1 MPSLPALRASVE
13 AADLRMPLLGLV
25 AWLAGVAAS
34 VLGPGPA
41 AVLVAVGAVPALVAM
56 RRSPGLVRVTAAAV
70 LVAAA
75 VVACAG
81 VRQAVAADGPVAD
94 LAREQA
100 AVEVVGRTTSDP
112 RPVAGRFAER
122 VAVRLEVREVGGRG
136 ERHRLRSPV
145 LVLGGPAWGRVRL
158 GAEVA
163 TRGVLVP
170 PEGGAGAPDVSA
182 VLVDAADP
190 RLRSP
195 PDPWWR
201 GSDAVRAS
209 IRDAVD
215 HRPADQRALVPALVD
230 GDDAG
235 LDPDLA
241 ADFRTTGL
249 THLTAVSGTNLTL
262 LVGFLLVVARWC
274 RVRGRGL
281 ALVAGVGIVGFLLLA
296 RTEPS
301 VLRAAVMGGVG
312 LLALGADG
320 RRHGARALGVA
331 VVVLLLVQPALALSA
346 GFALSVL
353 ATAGIVVLA
362 PGWRD
367 ALARWL
373 PSWLAAA
380 VAVPLAA
387 QVACTPVVAGL
398 SGQVSLVAVGA
409 NLLAAPA
416 VAPATVLGLAAGLV
430 GLVWDPPARLLG
442 TLAGWCVG
450 WVVAVAR
457 HGSDLPVASVPWAA
471 GALSLAVLTAL
482 CGLLVV
488 GLPWLLRRP
497 LRALLATALLVV
509 VTTVRLPTPGWP
521 GDDWVLAMCDV
532 GQGDALVIRAGPGA
546 GVLVDAG
553 PDPQAVD
560 GCLSRLGVERLPLV
574 VLTHFHA
581 DHVDG
586 LRGALDG
593 RTVGEVWTTSLLD
606 PPDAVHDVG
615 VLAAT
620 ARAPAR
626 LPPTGAEV
634 TVGQMTLRPVWPPAG
649 PVRAGPGD
657 GSTANDASVVLLVR
671 VRGVDLLLTGDV
683 EPPGQAQLARSLGG
697 LDVDV
702 LKVPHHGSRYQ
713 DMPWLASVRA
723 EVALVSVGADNDYG
737 HPAPDTVEALRHA
750 GAEVFRTD
758 EDGDVLVV
766 PAGDGVT
773 VRTRGS

>member
-1 MPSLPALRASVE
+1 MPSLPALRA
-13 AADLRMPLLGLV
+13 AADVPDLRMPLLGLL
-25 AWLAGVAAS
+25 AWAAGVAVA
-34 VLGPGPA
+34 LTGPGATAALLVGLAVPVLVVVRRAPGARRVAVA
-41 AVLVAVGAVPALVAM
+41 AVLVAG
-56 RRSPGLVRVTAAAV
+56 G
-70 LVAAA
+70 

-81 VRQAVAADGPVAD
+81 ARQALTTDGPVAH
-94 LAREQA
+94 LAGERA
-100 AVEVVGRTTSDP
+100 AVEIVGRTTSDP
-112 RPVAGRFAER
+112 RPVTGRFADR
-122 VAVRLEVREVGGRG
+122 VAVRLQVREISGRG
-136 ERHRLRSPV
+136 GRHRLRTPV
-145 LVLGGPAWGRVRL
+145 LVLGGAAWGRVEL
-158 GAEVA
+158 GQEVA
-163 TRGVLVP
+163 TRGRLVP
-170 PEGGAGAPDVSA
+170 PEPGAGAPDVA
-182 VLVDAADP
+182 GVLLDAADP

-201 GSDAVRAS
+201 GSGAVRAS
-209 IRDAVD
+209 IRDAVA
-215 HRPADQRALVPALVD
+215 HRPPDQAALVPALVD

-235 LDPDLA
+235 LDPDLE
-241 ADFRTTGL
+241 ADFRTVGL

-262 LVGFLLVVARWC
+262 LVGFLLVLARWC
-274 RVRGRGL
+274 RVRGRAL

-312 LLALGADG
+312 LVALGADG
-320 RRHGARALGVA
+320 RRQGARALGVA
-331 VVVLLLVQPALALSA
+331 VVVLLLLQPALALSA

-353 ATAGIVVLA
+353 ATAGIVLLA

-367 ALARWL
+367 VLARWL
-373 PSWLAAA
+373 PPWLAAA

-387 QVACTPVVAGL
+387 QIACTPIVAGL
-398 SGQVSLVAVGA
+398 SGEVSLVAVGA

-430 GLVWDPPARLLG
+430 GLVWDAPARLLG
-442 TLAGWCVG
+442 TLAGWSVG
-450 WVVAVAR
+450 WIVAVAR
-457 HGSDLPVASVPWAA
+457 HGADLPVASVPWSA
-471 GALSLAVLTAL
+471 GPGSLALLTVL
-482 CGLLVV
+482 CVLLAV

-497 LRALLATALLVV
+497 LRALLVTAVLVV

-521 GDDWVLAMCDV
+521 GDDWVVAMCDV
-532 GQGDALVIRAGPGA
+532 GQGDALVLRAGPGE

-560 GCLSRLGVERLPLV
+560 GCLAGLGVERLPLV

-586 LRGALDG
+586 LAGALDG

-606 PPDAVHDVG
+606 PPDAVRDVG
-615 VLAAT
+615 SLAAE
-620 ARAPAR
+620 AGAPAR

-634 TVGQMTLRPVWPPAG
+634 RVGDVTLRPVWPEAG

-657 GSTANDASVVLLVR
+657 GSTANDASVVVLAT
-671 VRGVDLLLTGDV
+671 VRGVTVLLTGDV
-683 EPPGQAQLARSLGG
+683 EPPGQARLARTLAG

-713 DMPWLASVRA
+713 ELTWLTSLRP

-737 HPAPDTVEALRHA
+737 HPAPDVVDALTDA
-750 GAEVFRTD
+750 GAAVARTD
-758 EDGDVLVV
+758 QDGDVLVL
-766 PAGDGVT
+766 ATDDGPT
-773 VRTRGS
+773 LRARDG